1 MSYLQYEVFLTQD
14 DNLGSSLAISSSSV
28 FESSTSL
35 PSLLLFWR
43 LIPGELPDDRGLFVE
58 LRYTVAVCGE
68 RIITAVSSALLFLFI
83 VDFDTSS

>member
-1 MSYLQYEVFLTQD
+1 MAVLVH
-14 DNLGSSLAISSSSV
+14 LAISSSSV
-28 FESSTSL
+28 FESSTLL
-35 PSLLLFWR
+35 PSLLFFWR

-68 RIITAVSSALLFLFI
+68 RIIIEVSSALLSLFI